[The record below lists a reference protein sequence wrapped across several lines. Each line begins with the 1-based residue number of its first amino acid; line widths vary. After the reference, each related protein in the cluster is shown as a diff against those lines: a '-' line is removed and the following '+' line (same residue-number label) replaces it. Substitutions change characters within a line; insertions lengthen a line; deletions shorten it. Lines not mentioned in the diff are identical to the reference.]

1 MICFPGSVFCG
12 GGRLPRKV
20 GNWTLVFPPPS
31 NEEEEEEDGDACG
44 VGVGED
50 DDGGWRFYCFY
61 IDFTTKMVAIYS

>member
-12 GGRLPRKV
+12 GAGGRLPRKV

-31 NEEEEEEDGDACG
+31 NEEEEEDACG

-50 DDGGWRFYCFY
+50 DDGG
-61 IDFTTKMVAIYS
+61 